1 MEKHARERHI
11 EALPVAGDCFRP
23 AHPSMSAT
31 LLAQLAIAGVSVGSI
46 YALVA
51 LAIVLPFKASGVVNF
66 AQGEVVTVGAYAAL
80 ILTQLA
86 LPYPL
91 VLLGVVVLGAI
102 GGIVMERLLIRP
114 IVAAPEFTLVIAT
127 FAIGLLIKGVISLR
141 FGDSPASV
149 DGPFGSEPVVVSGL
163 RINPTSLWIL
173 ACTATVTLA
182 VIAFFRFA
190 RLGKAMRAVSVNPE
204 AARLMG
210 IRVSTVYRWSWA
222 ISTAIGTLAGLLVA
236 PLVGVNPEIGQLILR
251 GLLAAVIG
259 GFTSVGG
266 AIFGGLAVGL
276 IETYAGVLV
285 GSAFKNL
292 MPFVLLMLLLTLR
305 PQGLFGVADAKRV

>member
-1 MEKHARERHI
+1 
-11 EALPVAGDCFRP
+11 
-23 AHPSMSAT
+23 MSST

-51 LAIVLPFKASGVVNF
+51 LAIVLPFKASGVINF

-91 VLLGVVVLGAI
+91 VLLGVVLIGAI
-102 GGIVMERLLIRP
+102 GGVVMERLLIRP

-149 DGPFGSEPVVVSGL
+149 DGPFGSEPVVVAGL

-305 PQGLFGVADAKRV
+305 PQGLFGVADAQRV